1 MYKWEK
7 VGETGNFSRTGTA
20 HMPPGVVSVIGG
32 GTTSLVGLLEDGT
45 ILKYPIVEGECSNE
59 FNVEAAIYKELGN
72 HPRII
77 GFLGQSMHGL
87 KLERGNRL
95 TEYIDTVDDPALKLQ
110 WARQTAEGLSFLHSR
125 GVIHCDL
132 HPDNLLLDEGKNIKI
147 CDFQGKMEALDGAA
161 LERVRY
167 CLPRSDYRPS
177 VQSDIFALGSTIF
190 KIMTGSDP
198 YQDIPE
204 NDVPLKYEQLDFP
217 ATDFTAGPQVLKCW
231 QQEYSCADEV
241 VSELASLHPVDT

>member
-1 MYKWEK
+1 MYEWDQ
-7 VGETGNFSRTGTA
+7 VGETGNFSRVGTA
-20 HMPPGVVSVIGG
+20 YMPPGVVRVIGG

-45 ILKYPIVEGECSNE
+45 ILKYPIVEGECGNE

-77 GFLGQSMHGL
+77 GFLGRSLHGL
-87 KLERGNRL
+87 RLERGNRL
-95 TEYIDTVDDPALKLQ
+95 TEYINTIDDRMLKLQ

-132 HPDNLLLDEGKNIKI
+132 HPDNLLLDERKNIKI
-147 CDFQGKMEALDGAA
+147 CDFQGKMNDLDGAA

-190 KIMTGSDP
+190 AIMTGSDP
-198 YQDIPE
+198 YQEVPDE
-204 NDVPLKYEQLDFP
+204 DVPLKYEQSDFP
-217 ATDFTAGPQVLKCW
+217 ATNFTAGLQVLRCW
-231 QQEYSCADEV
+231 RQEYSYADEV
-241 VSELASLHPVDT
+241 VSELGSIRAVDT